1 MRGGTFR
8 YLSLQGIESLLK
20 NKLMTFAS
28 IGVLASCLFLT
39 GAALVLSVNVD
50 SIIEYAEEQNEIVVF
65 MKDLNENEAEAAK
78 NKIESTPG
86 VTSVEFVSKEQGL
99 DNVKENLE
107 GLGSLFEGLEEDNP
121 LPDSYKIK
129 ISSKTSLSETVKTLE
144 GISGVEQVNAPTNL
158 AETLKQVRKTVLLFA
173 IIVVSVLIAVT
184 MVVIGNTI
192 KLTVFAR
199 SREINIMKQV
209 GATNSFIRFPF
220 LVEGSM
226 LGLLSAAFSFLAV
239 WGVYSYVLYLSK
251 TGDSTFTAAIVNN
264 LVPFSDLWYWVL
276 SMFVLIGVI
285 TGIVSTILSV
295 RKHLKV

>member
-1 MRGGTFR
+1 MRSGTFR
-8 YLSLQGIESLLK
+8 YLSFQGIESLLK

-65 MKDLNENEAEAAK
+65 MKDLDEDEAAK
-78 NKIESTPG
+78 AKAKIESTPG
-86 VTSVEFVSKEQGL
+86 ITSVEFVSKEEGL
-99 DNVKENLE
+99 NNVKEDLE

-129 ISSKTSLSETVKTLE
+129 ISSKTSLSETVKALE
-144 GISGVEQVNAPTNL
+144 EISGVEQVNAPTNL
-158 AETLKQVRKTVLLFA
+158 AETLKEIRKTVLLFA

-184 MVVIGNTI
+184 MIVIGNTI

-239 WGVYSYVLYLSK
+239 WGVYSYVLFLSK
-251 TGDSTFTAAIVNN
+251 NGDKTFTAAIVDN
-264 LVPFSDLWYWVL
+264 LVPFSGLWYWVL
-276 SMFVLIGVI
+276 IMFVLIGVI

>member
-28 IGVLASCLFLT
+28 VGVLASCLFLT

-65 MKDLNENEAEAAK
+65 MKDLDEDEARAAK
-78 NKIESTPG
+78 NKIEATPG

-99 DNVKENLE
+99 DNVKEDLE

-158 AETLKQVRKTVLLFA
+158 SETLKQVRKTVLLFA

-209 GATNSFIRFPF
+209 GATNAFIRFPF

-239 WGVYSYVLYLSK
+239 WGVYSYVLYISK
-251 TGDSTFTAAIVNN
+251 TGDTTFTSAIVNN